1 MALTL
6 SSAASADGSVHSAAS
21 AGRRRRRNPR
31 RSSARARGAAA
42 IRGRFRLQTICSVAS
57 DDRARSD
64 RADGSGSPSS
74 CDRGNLWHARG
85 SDHVRPDQ
93 LAGRDYFRGDHV
105 RARSRASWAPL
116 LRRDSAVSGG
126 GPPTKRGRSAWRAR
140 HAAPAGT
147 KKRGGLVN
155 RPASC
160 SPYRQAGAPAHPCT
174 VSVPFIGSRS
184 SRSGS
189 TCSSPGSTRS
199 NENGS
204 PPVRSPSQRASSS
217 DFFTR
222 MGDASAV

>member
-1 MALTL
+1 MG
-6 SSAASADGSVHSAAS
+6 AD
-21 AGRRRRRNPR
+21 RL
-31 RSSARARGAAA
+31 ARVIEATSGMPEVPITSDPTNWPDEITSEA
-42 IRGRFRLQTICSVAS
+42 ITSER
-57 DDRARSD
+57 
-64 RADGSGSPSS
+64 
-74 CDRGNLWHARG
+74 
-85 SDHVRPDQ
+85 
-93 LAGRDYFRGDHV
+93 V
-105 RARSRASWAPL
+105 RARVGLPC
-116 LRRDSAVSGG
+116 SAVTPPCRAGA
-126 GPPTKRGRSAWRAR
+126 PPTKRGRSAWRAR

-174 VSVPFIGSRS
+174 VSLPFIGSRS

-217 DFFTR
+217 ERQRFFHSYGGCQRR
-222 MGDASAV
+222 MSARSLARRVLPYDPHSLLHHRDLVLRPVDLG